1 MSLGRATLTV
11 GGLTALSR
19 VAGFARDLLVAAA
32 LGAGP
37 VADAFFVSLKL
48 ANFLRRLFAEGAFS
62 AAFVPLFARIAE
74 AEGRRQAARFAGQV
88 LSVLAL
94 ALAGVVLAGEILMP
108 WLVRGLATGFE
119 PGSLRFALSVELGR
133 LAFPYLF
140 FISLAALLSGVL
152 QAGHRFAA
160 AAFAPVLL
168 NAVLIAVL
176 LLSGAE
182 GGPAARLLAWGVAA
196 AGALQLA
203 WVAAAAAR
211 AGLMPHPAAPRLSP
225 PVRRLLGLVGPGV
238 LGVGVVQVNILV
250 GSWFATHLPAGTVA
264 YLFYADR
271 LVQLPLGIVGVAL
284 GTALLPALSQAA
296 RRDQAAH
303 GLLNRAIELALL
315 LGLPAAVGLGV
326 LAEPIIRVLFERGA
340 FGGEATLATGQV
352 LAGLSV
358 GLPAYVLAKVLAPA
372 FYAREDTRAPVR
384 VAAMALLVNAAA
396 ASLLTGPL
404 GHVGIALAVSISSW
418 ANALGLAVLL
428 WRRQALAP
436 DAGLVRRGLGT
447 LAAVAAM
454 GAVLLASRAGLG
466 AGSAPA
472 LALLIGAGAL
482 TFAVAAWLA
491 GAVDPGLARGLRPAS
506 RA

>member
-119 PGSLRFALSVELGR
+119 PDSVRFTLSVELGR
-133 LAFPYLF
+133 LTFPYLF

-176 LLSGAE
+176 LLSGAK

-203 WVAAAAAR
+203 WVAVAAAR
-211 AGLMPHPAAPRLSP
+211 AGLMPRPTAPRLPP
-225 PVRRLLGLVGPGV
+225 PVRRLLALIGPGV
-238 LGVGVVQVNILV
+238 LGIGVVQANLLV

-284 GTALLPALSQAA
+284 GTALLPALSQAE
-296 RRDQAAH
+296 RQGQVAH
-303 GLLNRAIELALL
+303 GMLNRAIELALL

-326 LAEPIIRVLFERGA
+326 LAEPIIRMLFERGA
-340 FGGEATLATGQV
+340 FGGEATLATSQV
-352 LAGLSV
+352 LAGLAL

-384 VAAMALLVNAAA
+384 VAAAALLVNVAA

-428 WRRQALAP
+428 WRRRTLAP

-466 AGSAPA
+466 AGSGSA
-472 LALLIGAGAL
+472 LTLLIGAGAL

-491 GAVDPGLARGLRPAS
+491 GAVDPRLVRGLRPAS
-506 RA
+506 RP